1 MPKPLPYLFRFF
13 GIFAGL
19 VTLVAAV
26 ALFAPEA
33 FNWLNYGFVLCT
45 FYLAV
50 VLVPLHL
57 LALIFYLGKYLL
69 TNKEQQYL
77 YK

>member
-19 VTLVAAV
+19 VTLVAAL
-26 ALFAPEA
+26 ALVAPEA
-33 FNWLNYGFVLCT
+33 FRWLNYGFVLCT
-45 FYLAV
+45 FYLVV

-57 LALIFYLGKYLL
+57 LALVFYLGKYLL
-69 TNKEQQYL
+69 TSKEQQYSA
-77 YK
+77 K